1 MLGYVGR
8 AFRPAEEDAVLVEV
22 LKGLGAVV
30 LAKMALPQSIMVTF
44 FFFSFLFI
52 FFSIPGLVGSGLWV
66 G

>member
-30 LAKMALPQSIMVTF
+30 LAKMALQQSIMVTF
-44 FFFSFLFI
+44 FFFFLFI